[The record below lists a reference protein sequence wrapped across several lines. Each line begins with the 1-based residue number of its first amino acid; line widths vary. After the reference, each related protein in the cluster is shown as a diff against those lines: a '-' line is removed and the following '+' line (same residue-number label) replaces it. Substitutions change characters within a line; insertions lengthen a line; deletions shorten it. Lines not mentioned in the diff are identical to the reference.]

1 MTIPNINQQLF
12 TTPPS
17 SPQMRRAGSPMG
29 TPTKRAGSPMGTPT
43 KRAGSP
49 MGTPTKR
56 AGSPMGTPPSSPS
69 KGRSPPKKKIGY
81 AGTGA
86 FTPEVRQA
94 DGSEIVIKDLYVVGE
109 KASALL
115 KRKFELDN
123 KDRTILKKGWDE
135 IKAAHLNTEVP
146 NVVRTYKIVDGHGE
160 TEIYKCEIHMERV
173 NTLFQVLPTLT
184 LEQRVEL
191 ARKLWKTLAE
201 TNAFLAQFGLGQLN
215 DPALNWGLDED
226 GNVKFFD
233 LLFSKKMTIASG
245 FKFSYDGQV
254 ALSQEDEKKIVQLRA
269 FVLMLLV
276 VENFKETSCR
286 LDFENLVRKL
296 YIENK
301 VGDMSIADLES
312 FLNLYL

>member
-1 MTIPNINQQLF
+1 MLNSTVYTKMNIANIHQQLF
-12 TTPPS
+12 TTPLS
-17 SPQMRRAGSPMG
+17 SPQMRGVESPMG

-56 AGSPMGTPPSSPS
+56 AGSP
-69 KGRSPPKKKIGY
+69 KNKKNGY
-81 AGTGA
+81 VGTGA

-94 DGSEIVIKDLYVVGE
+94 DGADIVIKDIHVVGK
-109 KASALL
+109 KASALT

-123 KDRTILKKGWDE
+123 KNRPIQEEEWNE
-135 IKAAHLNTEVP
+135 IREAHLNTKIP

-160 TEIYKCEIHMERV
+160 TEIYKCEIHMEKV

-184 LEQRVEL
+184 LEQRKEL

-201 TNAFLAQFGLGQLN
+201 TNAFIAQFGLGQLN
-215 DPALNWGLDED
+215 DPALNWGLDKR
-226 GNVKFFD
+226 GNIKFYD
-233 LLFSKKMTIASG
+233 LKFSKKMTIASG
-245 FKFSYDGQV
+245 FKFSYGGQV
-254 ALSQEDEKKIVQLRA
+254 ALSPDYEKKIVQLRA
-269 FVLMLLV
+269 FVLMLLF
-276 VENFKETSCR
+276 VENFEETSCR

-296 YIENK
+296 YVENK

-312 FLNLYL
+312 FLNSYL